1 MPEVFIEGR
10 VENGDQDAIFER
22 LANVEGYSSIASS
35 VRSVLVTP
43 EPDGAM
49 RSDWE
54 VNFRNGILKWQ
65 EIDRVDR
72 EARTMSFV
80 QTEGDLASFSGE
92 WRVEGDED
100 ATTIHFRADFD
111 LGIPSLAT
119 MLDPVAERALRSNI
133 SELITAFASPQVA
146 VFAEPSAAA

>member
-1 MPEVFIEGR
+1 
-10 VENGDQDAIFER
+10 
-22 LANVEGYSSIASS
+22 
-35 VRSVLVTP
+35 
-43 EPDGAM
+43 M

-54 VNFRNGILKWQ
+54 VNFRNGVLKWQ

-72 EARTMSFV
+72 EARTMTFV

-92 WRVEGDED
+92 WRVEADGD
-100 ATTIHFRADFD
+100 ATTVYFRADFD

-133 SELITAFASPQVA
+133 SELISAFASPQVA

>member
-1 MPEVFIEGR
+1 
-10 VENGDQDAIFER
+10 
-22 LANVEGYSSIASS
+22 
-35 VRSVLVTP
+35 
-43 EPDGAM
+43 M

-72 EARTMSFV
+72 EARTMTFV
-80 QTEGDLASFSGE
+80 QTEGDLAEFSGE
-92 WRVEGDED
+92 WRVEADDDD
-100 ATTIHFRADFD
+100 ATIIHFRAEFD

-146 VFAEPSAAA
+146 VFPEPSAAA

>member
-1 MPEVFIEGR
+1 
-10 VENGDQDAIFER
+10 
-22 LANVEGYSSIASS
+22 
-35 VRSVLVTP
+35 
-43 EPDGAM
+43 M